1 MIKHMVAFRFKPGVT
16 EADRTRLLAE
26 LNDFP
31 RRFQTMKRW
40 SLGTNIS
47 RRDDTFTH
55 GFTVEFDTEDE
66 LVAYLGSEAH
76 ERFVTE
82 HFRPLIEQRAIV
94 SLSV

>member
-1 MIKHMVAFRFKPGVT
+1 MIKHMVAFRFRPDVKDDDQ
-16 EADRTRLLAE
+16 ARLLAE

-31 RRFQTMKRW
+31 KRFSAMKRW
-40 SLGTNIS
+40 SLGQNIS

-55 GFTVEFDTEDE
+55 GFTVEFETEEE
-66 LVAYLGSEAH
+66 LIAYLGSESH

-82 HFRPLIEQRAIV
+82 RFRPLIQQRAIV